1 MIGILSEPSPQIG
14 GQIGG
19 GLSSDSSTVRLRTLE
34 ESFETTAVATV
45 KVASANVR
53 VIKMGFI
60 ENSLCR
66 KFRFSNSVPDWT
78 SNGRDPR
85 AVRIPA
91 LPESP
96 NEECG
101 AGGKTDR
108 RLILAVLYIDRP
120 AERLSAGVRHGP

>member
-60 ENSLCR
+60 ENPYSGSSG
-66 KFRFSNSVPDWT
+66 F
-78 SNGRDPR
+78 
-85 AVRIPA
+85 
-91 LPESP
+91 
-96 NEECG
+96 
-101 AGGKTDR
+101 
-108 RLILAVLYIDRP
+108 LILYQIGLQMG
-120 AERLSAGVRHGP
+120 ETHGR